1 MGGKAH
7 MRHFSASECAGEL
20 GDLSAAS
27 VRDLRAA
34 QRTSGYPSPAEDAAE
49 GRLDVRA
56 LLVKRPA
63 ATFFARVESDAMRAD
78 GIVAGDILVIDRALP
93 ATASALVVAAA
104 EGELV
109 VRRYFPR
116 PDGVILLLSVD
127 PATPPIRLADGALIW
142 GVVTFAI
149 HPTHPC
155 PPQR

>member
-1 MGGKAH
+1 MQHVGADEVDAL
-7 MRHFSASECAGEL
+7 SATP
-20 GDLSAAS
+20 AAS

-63 ATFFARVESDAMRAD
+63 ATFFARVESDVMHSE
-78 GIVAGDILVIDRALP
+78 GIAAGDILVIDRALP
-93 ATASALVVAAA
+93 ATPGALVVAAA

-116 PDGVILLLSVD
+116 ANGAVYLLSAD
-127 PATPPIRLADGALIW
+127 PEAAPIRLTEGVLIW

-149 HPTHPC
+149 HPTRPTEAA
-155 PPQR
+155 